1 MGRLTESTKLH
12 ADFVRVIR
20 KKFEELK
27 SDTEKAIMQMDE
39 KALFWS
45 PNAQS
50 NSIDVIV
57 KHMSGNLISRW
68 TDFLTTDGEKPDR
81 NSDGEFEST
90 IESREEL
97 LKMWENSC
105 KVFLNAID
113 TIEEKHLLQ
122 TIYIR
127 NQPHTVMEAVIR
139 CIAHISSHVGQ
150 IIYIAKQVTPEDK
163 WTTLSIPKKKG

>member
-1 MGRLTESTKLH
+1 MIRLSESTKLH

-20 KKFEELK
+20 KKLEEMK
-27 SDTEKAIMQMDE
+27 SDTEKAIMQIDE

-50 NSIDVIV
+50 NSVDVII

-68 TDFLTTDGEKPDR
+68 TDFFTTDGEKSDR
-81 NSDGEFEST
+81 NRDGEFEST

-97 LKMWENSC
+97 LKMWENGC
-105 KVFLNAID
+105 NVFLKAID
-113 TIEEKHLLQ
+113 TIEENHLLQ

-139 CIAHISSHVGQ
+139 SIAHISSHVGQ